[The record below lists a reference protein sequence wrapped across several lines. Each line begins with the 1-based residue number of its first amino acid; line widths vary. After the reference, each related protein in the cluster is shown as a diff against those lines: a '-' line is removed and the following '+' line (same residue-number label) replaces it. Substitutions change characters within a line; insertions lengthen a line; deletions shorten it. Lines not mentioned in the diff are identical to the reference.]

1 MVKGKVMSSKP
12 TICNMCLYLTKKRE
26 RERERESKIQ
36 QSPLRFIK
44 TTPPKFFTKDTP
56 LEVSINVTNKSTLD
70 FSNEIFIKIKNL
82 DYGQNHTPLP

>member
-12 TICNMCLYLTKKRE
+12 TICNMCLYLTKK
-26 RERERESKIQ
+26 ERESKLQ

>member
-12 TICNMCLYLTKKRE
+12 MQHVFVSYQKKKKK
-26 RERERESKIQ
+26 ESKLQ

-70 FSNEIFIKIKNL
+70 FSNEIFIKIK
-82 DYGQNHTPLP
+82 